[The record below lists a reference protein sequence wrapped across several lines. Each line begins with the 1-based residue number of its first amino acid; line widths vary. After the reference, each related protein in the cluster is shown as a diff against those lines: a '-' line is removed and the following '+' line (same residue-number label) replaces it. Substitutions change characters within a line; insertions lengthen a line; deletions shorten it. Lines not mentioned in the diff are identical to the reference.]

1 MIEQKGK
8 AAAGTAIS
16 TLRPEKGER
25 RQFMER
31 RRSLV
36 MGAADAALRVRQS
49 MRLGI
54 WIPICIYDVAEE
66 LGLEVRFVDISSME
80 GMYCKTATPLILVSS
95 LRPSGRQAFTCA
107 HELGH
112 HIYKHG
118 TRIDELV
125 DQPTAKS
132 RFDPEEFLA
141 DCFAGFLLMPKSA
154 ISRAFATRGWDVRSC
169 TPLQLYTIAGA
180 FGVGYTTLIQHLST
194 TLNLLPRS
202 RVSELVRVSPKQ
214 IRSVLLGRG
223 TREDLVLVDTQWVG
237 RAIDIQ
243 VGDLVQLPADVVS
256 EGLCI
261 SLSEQGK
268 EGLLFRGAAPGVG
281 RFHQPSTGWSASV
294 RVSRRDYI
302 GRSIFRHLEEADD
315 DD

>member
-1 MIEQKGK
+1 MIEHKGK
-8 AAAGTAIS
+8 AVAGMGVS
-16 TLRPEKGER
+16 TLRPENIER
-25 RQFMER
+25 RQSMER

-36 MGAADAALRVRQS
+36 MDAADAALRVRQS
-49 MRLGI
+49 AGLGI
-54 WIPICIYDVAEE
+54 WTPMCVYDVAEE
-66 LGLEVRFVDISSME
+66 LGIEVRFVDISSME

-125 DQPTAKS
+125 DRPTAKS

-154 ISRAFATRGWDVRSC
+154 VSRAFATRGWDIRSC

-180 FGVGYTTLIQHLST
+180 FGVGYTTLIQHLSS

-202 RVSELVRVSPKQ
+202 RADELVRISPRQ
-214 IRSVLLGRG
+214 IRSAHLGQE
-223 TREDLVLVDTQWVG
+223 TKEDLVLVDTHWYG
-237 RAIDIQ
+237 RSIDIQ
-243 VGDLVQLPADVVS
+243 VGDLVQLPADVVG
-256 EGLCI
+256 EGECV

-268 EGLLFRGAAPGVG
+268 EVLLFRGAVPGVG
-281 RFHQPSTGWSASV
+281 SFHQPSTGWSAYV
-294 RVSRRDYI
+294 RVSRRDYV
-302 GRSIFRHLEEADD
+302 GRSIFRHLEDPDNEE
-315 DD
+315 

>member
-1 MIEQKGK
+1 MIEQKGT
-8 AAAGTAIS
+8 AVAGTAIS
-16 TLRPEKGER
+16 TLHPEKVER

-31 RRSLV
+31 RRNLV
-36 MGAADAALRVRQS
+36 MDAADAALRVRQS
-49 MRLGI
+49 AGLGI
-54 WIPICIYDVAEE
+54 WMPISIYDVAEE

-80 GMYCKTATPLILVSS
+80 GMYCKTATPFILVSS

-125 DQPTAKS
+125 DRPTAKS
-132 RFDPEEFLA
+132 RFDSEEFLA

-154 ISRAFATRGWDVRSC
+154 VSRAFASRGWDIRSC
-169 TPLQLYTIAGA
+169 TPLQLYNIAGS
-180 FGVGYTTLIQHLST
+180 FGVGYTTLIQHLSS

-202 RVSELVRVSPKQ
+202 RANELARISPKQ
-214 IRSVLLGRG
+214 IRSAQLGRE
-223 TREDLVLVDTQWVG
+223 TREDLVLVDTQWDG

-243 VGDLVQLPADVVS
+243 VGDLVQLPTDVVG
-256 EGLCI
+256 EGMCV

-268 EGLLFRGAAPGVG
+268 EGLLFRGAVPGVG
-281 RFHQPSTGWSASV
+281 RFHQPSTGWSAIV
-294 RVSRRDYI
+294 RVSRRGYV
-302 GRSIFRHLEEADD
+302 GRGIFRHLEEADD
-315 DD
+315 DE

>member
-8 AAAGTAIS
+8 AVAGTSVS
-16 TLRPEKGER
+16 TLRPKSVER
-25 RQFMER
+25 RQSMER

-36 MGAADAALRVRQS
+36 MDAADAALRLRQS
-49 MRLGI
+49 AGLGI
-54 WIPICIYDVAEE
+54 WTPVCVYDVAEG

-80 GMYCKTATPLILVSS
+80 GMYCKVATPLILVSS

-107 HELGH
+107 HEIGH

-118 TRIDELV
+118 TRVDELV
-125 DQPTAKS
+125 DRPIAKS

-141 DCFAGFLLMPKSA
+141 DCFAGFFLMPKSA
-154 ISRAFATRGWDVRSC
+154 VSRAFATRGWDIRSC
-169 TPLQLYTIAGA
+169 TPLQIYTIAGA
-180 FGVGYTTLIQHLST
+180 FGVGYMTLIQHMSS

-202 RVSELVRVSPKQ
+202 RVNELERITPKQ
-214 IRSVLLGRG
+214 IRSAQLGRE
-223 TREDLVLVDTQWVG
+223 TREDLVLVDTQWDG

-243 VGDLVQLPADVVS
+243 VGDLVQLPADVVG
-256 EGLCI
+256 EGMCV

-268 EGLLFRGAAPGVG
+268 EGLLFRGAVPGVG

-294 RVSRRDYI
+294 RVSRRGYV
-302 GRSIFRHLEEADD
+302 GRSIFRHLEEADYD
-315 DD
+315 E

>member
-1 MIEQKGK
+1 MIEQRRKLV
-8 AAAGTAIS
+8 S
-16 TLRPEKGER
+16 EERFSPLNPENVGR
-25 RQFMER
+25 RQFMEW

-36 MGAADAALRVRQS
+36 MDAANAALRVRQS
-49 MRLGI
+49 TGLGI
-54 WIPICIYDVAEE
+54 WTPICVYDIAEE

-95 LRPSGRQAFTCA
+95 LRPTGRQAFTCA

-125 DQPTAKS
+125 DRPTRKS

-141 DCFAGFLLMPKSA
+141 DCFADFLLMPKSA
-154 ISRAFATRGWDVRSC
+154 VSRAFAMRGWDIRSC
-169 TPLQLYTIAGA
+169 TTLQLYTIAGA
-180 FGVGYTTLIQHLST
+180 FGVGYTTLIQHLSS

-202 RVSELVRVSPKQ
+202 RANELARTSPRQ
-214 IRSVLLGRG
+214 IRSTQLWRE
-223 TREDLVLVDTQWVG
+223 TREDLVLVDTQWDG

-243 VGDLVQLPADVVS
+243 VGDLVELPPDVVG
-256 EGLCI
+256 EGECV

-268 EGLLFRGAAPGVG
+268 ERLLFRGAIPGVG
-281 RFHQPSTGWSASV
+281 RFHQPSTGWSSGV
-294 RVSRRDYI
+294 RVSRRGYV

-315 DD
+315 DE